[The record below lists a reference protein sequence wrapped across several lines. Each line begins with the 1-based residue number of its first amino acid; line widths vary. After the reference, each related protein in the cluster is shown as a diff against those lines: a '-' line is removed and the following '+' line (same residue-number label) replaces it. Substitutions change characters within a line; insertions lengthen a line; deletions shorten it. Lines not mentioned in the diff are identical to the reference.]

1 VVDETG
7 HTQFSA
13 KCQWCKGA
21 SMSESSVRLL
31 RRLAV
36 SMAPVVL
43 AGAGYAARDIGA
55 VERIPYYFQV
65 TFAGH
70 SSVAAKA
77 AAIEGD
83 ETGAGHV
90 PSDAAWLF
98 REGGKGPR
106 ADRYLAENRVSAVKK
121 APLRAYKVASMT
133 SADFVVRGPDLHEID
148 RTRKSDRLVIPQ
160 SQMDKSAVVAEAA
173 PVTPE
178 TAPLAVENA
187 PLARSAPAQAD
198 AAPLET
204 APKAIA
210 SQDLP
215 PKETV
220 PQDAT
225 LKEPAEVQ
233 TASLD
238 NAQLMRGASTA
249 LFMMPSLARSS
260 EQEVAAVEY
269 SGGLTSANVP
279 AGATGATP
287 IPARTAGQDEWP
299 GLYQQGKL
307 PDAPS
312 QSKAFFGGLTEAE
325 FKTREMRCMALA
337 IYFEARDEPIKGQIA
352 VAQVIMNRVK
362 SPFYPKTMCG
372 VIYQGAER
380 RNSCQFSFA
389 CDGQPDKPT
398 EKKEWATSID
408 IAKQVTYGKVY
419 LADVGDATHY
429 HATYVH
435 PDWIRQVHRVTKIGG
450 HIFYTA
456 PFAPVHLAEGEL

>member
-1 VVDETG
+1 
-7 HTQFSA
+7 
-13 KCQWCKGA
+13 
-21 SMSESSVRLL
+21 MSESSVRLL

-55 VERIPYYFQV
+55 IERIPYYLEV
-65 TFAGH
+65 AFAGH
-70 SSVAAKA
+70 CTVMAKVAKV
-77 AAIEGD
+77 EGD
-83 ETGAGHV
+83 ELSGGYV

-98 REGGKGPR
+98 HEGGKGPR
-106 ADRYLAENRVSAVKK
+106 ADRYLAEKRVSAVKK

-133 SADFVVRGPDLHEID
+133 SGDFDVRGPDLHEID
-148 RTRKSDRLVIPQ
+148 RTGKSDRLFIPQ
-160 SQMDKSAVVAEAA
+160 SEMNKSAVVATAEVA

-187 PLARSAPAQAD
+187 PLARGVPAQPD
-198 AAPLET
+198 AAPQESAPKELASQET
-204 APKAIA
+204 APKEAA
-210 SQDLP
+210 L
-215 PKETV
+215 
-220 PQDAT
+220 A
-225 LKEPAEVQ
+225 EPVEIH

-238 NAQLMRGASTA
+238 SAQLIRGASTA
-249 LFMMPSLARSS
+249 LFMMPSLANSS
-260 EQEVAAVEY
+260 QEVAAVEY
-269 SGGLTSANVP
+269 SGSVTSANIP
-279 AGATGATP
+279 ATSTP
-287 IPARTAGQDEWP
+287 IPRATGQDEWP

-307 PDAPS
+307 PDAAS
-312 QSKAFFGGLTEAE
+312 NQSKAFFGGLTEAE
-325 FKTREMRCMALA
+325 FQAREMRCMALA

-389 CDGQPDKPT
+389 CDGHPDRPT

-435 PDWIRQVHRVTKIGG
+435 PDWIKQVHRVTKIGG

-456 PFAPVHLAEGEL
+456 PFAPVHLAAGEL